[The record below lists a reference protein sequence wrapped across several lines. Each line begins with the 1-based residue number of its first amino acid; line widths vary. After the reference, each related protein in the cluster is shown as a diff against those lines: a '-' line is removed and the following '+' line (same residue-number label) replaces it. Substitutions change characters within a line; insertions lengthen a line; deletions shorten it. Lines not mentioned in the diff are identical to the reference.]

1 MSTEEKKAAHNA
13 EALSGE
19 DMSGIAGGG
28 VGGSKGGRDGGGE
41 FLVGSGSEKL
51 SEAEMSG
58 VAGGASKGGSSG
70 GAEFLVG
77 QQDKPHRIPR
87 ILLLIL

>member
-1 MSTEEKKAAHNA
+1 MSTEEKKS
-13 EALSGE
+13 EALSGAE
-19 DMSGIAGGG
+19 MSGIAGGDG
-28 VGGSKGGRDGGGE
+28 RGSSKGGSKGGGE
-41 FLVGSGSEKL
+41 FLVGTMSGKL

-58 VAGGASKGGSSG
+58 VAGGASRGGSSG

-87 ILLLIL
+87 IL